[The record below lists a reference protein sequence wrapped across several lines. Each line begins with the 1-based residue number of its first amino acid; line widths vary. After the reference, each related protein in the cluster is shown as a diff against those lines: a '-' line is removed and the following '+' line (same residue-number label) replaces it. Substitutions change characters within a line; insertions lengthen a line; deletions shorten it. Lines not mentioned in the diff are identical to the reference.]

1 MKNSGMTV
9 ALTGKDVA
17 AAVDRALVVV
27 VVCEQPGVVSLLDHD
42 ECHLRL
48 VVRLQRRAG
57 LTYI

>member
-1 MKNSGMTV
+1 MTV
-9 ALTGKDVA
+9 VLTGKDVA
-17 AAVDRALVVV
+17 AAVDGALVVV